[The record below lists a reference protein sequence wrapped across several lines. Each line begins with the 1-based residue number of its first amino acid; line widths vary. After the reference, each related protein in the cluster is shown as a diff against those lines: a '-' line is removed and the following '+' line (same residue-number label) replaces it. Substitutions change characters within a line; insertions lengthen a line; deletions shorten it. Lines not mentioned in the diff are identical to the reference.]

1 MSQHTYESL
10 RRLKGQEVK
19 DIWHAK
25 IGKPA
30 GLRNVTG
37 LKCMEEIIQAILK
50 AESDETFL
58 KGVRV
63 RAPKQEI
70 QESLVE
76 MPPKGK
82 PGRKPGQTSKPKSKP
97 ITTEGSPIVAVP
109 FQAYETTEIPLKV
122 EEVVRVI
129 VHKLIVE
136 DVEYFV
142 EAKTKKVFASVNGRP
157 GPEYGTWDPESK
169 RLIPGM

>member
-70 QESLVE
+70 KESLVE

-82 PGRKPGQTSKPKSKP
+82 PGRKPGQTSKPNSVP
-97 ITTEGSPIVAVP
+97 RMPSVP

-122 EEVVRVI
+122 EEVVRVV

-157 GPEYGTWDPESK
+157 GPEYGTWDPET
-169 RLIPGM
+169 RQIVVN